1 MKNLFLVLLTLGLIT
16 VYNIDKQTESK
27 ISSLI
32 KFNRQPAS
40 SQKDDGIDAFP
51 EWKSKSGY
59 MFVYYYKGT
68 RLEIE
73 KTGSSTTAFSAAAK
87 ECFKYFIK
95 KADLSKS
102 DEEGLDIIDVC
113 ANPKK
118 S

>member
-1 MKNLFLVLLTLGLIT
+1 MKNLFLVLLTLGLIIA
-16 VYNIDKQTESK
+16 YNIEKKSESK

-32 KFNRQPAS
+32 KFNRSPAS
-40 SQKDDGIDAFP
+40 DKKDDGIDAFP

-73 KTGSSTTAFSAAAK
+73 KSGSSTTAFSAAAK
-87 ECFKYFIK
+87 ECFQYFIK
-95 KADLSKS
+95 KADLSKN
-102 DEEGLDIIDVC
+102 DEEGMDIIDVC

-118 S
+118 N